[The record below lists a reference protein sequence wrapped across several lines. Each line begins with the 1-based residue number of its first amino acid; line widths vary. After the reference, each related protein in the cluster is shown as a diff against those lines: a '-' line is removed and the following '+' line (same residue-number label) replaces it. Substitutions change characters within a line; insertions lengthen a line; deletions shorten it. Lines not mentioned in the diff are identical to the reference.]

1 MRDKKIADYLVKL
14 KLRKY
19 QLFSHE
25 TKPADTRDRGI
36 GCDMLPK
43 EADHSKCKE
52 SMKNNETLITD
63 LKKQIENHT
72 KNLKNEQNI
81 LKNIQVCFI
90 CFLLNGP

>member
-1 MRDKKIADYLVKL
+1 MADYLVKL
-14 KLRKY
+14 TLKLY
-19 QLFSHE
+19 LVFSHE
-25 TKPADTRDRGI
+25 SKPADTRDRGI

-52 SMKNNETLITD
+52 SMKNNETLIID

-81 LKNIQVCFI
+81 LKNIQVCFYMFFI
-90 CFLLNGP
+90 E